1 MNLSVA
7 SQVTA
12 TLQQSGSWRLG
23 TVILSHEGHVPDPRD
38 SRFFPVYRG
47 LTQGEHR
54 QLIEISEATPLERQ
68 QLTKLLSHRLQ
79 RFVDAKD
86 VSNARSKSSKSS
98 IEGLS
103 ETAKLLNSLSSG
115 DGWEVDITFH
125 GSPNGE
131 IPAAYYIFQ
140 LGREIEGILW
150 RLTYW
155 RNIQGSTYFI
165 SFEITSQ
172 IQNIMI
178 L

>member
-1 MNLSVA
+1 M
-7 SQVTA
+7 
-12 TLQQSGSWRLG
+12 
-23 TVILSHEGHVPDPRD
+23 ILSHEGHVPDPRD

-131 IPAAYYIFQ
+131 IPAAYYIFHDSWVVK
-140 LGREIEGILW
+140 LKAFHDVLLIDG
-150 RLTYW
+150 TYKV
-155 RNIQGSTYFI
+155 RHTLFHSKLQVRFRI
-165 SFEITSQ
+165 S
-172 IQNIMI
+172 
-178 L
+178 